1 MKLQSL
7 RQVKA
12 KLKVFFQHCYI
23 SMILVLPFLSNLNL
37 MDMRGGEGKWQKV
50 KEG

>member
-1 MKLQSL
+1 MQEMKLQSL

-23 SMILVLPFLSNLNL
+23 SMILVLPLPSKLNL
-37 MDMRGGEGKWQKV
+37 IEREGV
-50 KEG
+50 KENGKK